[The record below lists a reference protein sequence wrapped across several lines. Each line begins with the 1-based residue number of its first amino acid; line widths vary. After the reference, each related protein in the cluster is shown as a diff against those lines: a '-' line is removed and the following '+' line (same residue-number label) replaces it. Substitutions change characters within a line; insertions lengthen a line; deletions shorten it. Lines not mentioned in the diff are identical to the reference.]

1 MTSTSSMSS
10 RTYQICGYAGIDTLV
25 LLRHEPDLQLHP
37 GLGQHQRPVPP
48 QQHFLIQTFTV
59 LKSQRLVEVSLL
71 HTAFQTLSQR
81 MSGSGVPSMEQSSLT
96 MVVSSPAS
104 ENVFEPSM
112 LKPLAGVGLKIPTEI
127 LQNHSRTKEMPM
139 GQSPLTFIFKVL
151 LMHLTEAPSSSKL
164 FKAPMDRNFCTE

>member
-1 MTSTSSMSS
+1 
-10 RTYQICGYAGIDTLV
+10 
-25 LLRHEPDLQLHP
+25 
-37 GLGQHQRPVPP
+37 
-48 QQHFLIQTFTV
+48 
-59 LKSQRLVEVSLL
+59 
-71 HTAFQTLSQR
+71 
-81 MSGSGVPSMEQSSLT
+81 MEQSSLT